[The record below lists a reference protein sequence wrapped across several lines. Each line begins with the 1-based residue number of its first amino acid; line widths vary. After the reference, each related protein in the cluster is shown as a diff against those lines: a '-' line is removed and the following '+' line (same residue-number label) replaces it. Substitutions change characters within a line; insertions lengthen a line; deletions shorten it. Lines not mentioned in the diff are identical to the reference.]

1 LLAVFGEMEA
11 DAIRARVRATRTH
24 LLRSGRVV
32 GGTVTYG
39 WRSVPNPDG
48 PGYVLAHHP
57 DRIEYVRGMCDRV
70 SHGHSIYSVVQWL
83 DEVVAPLPSA
93 SQRRR
98 KRPSWS
104 YSTAE
109 RLIRNPILAGMTPLN
124 PGNTTKV
131 RGTEVLRDA
140 DGLPVVDESVA
151 IMSASEWRALVRG
164 LDERDSAQSVPTAL
178 KAKTSALL
186 SGLIWCGEHLDDEGN
201 GTRTHRGTTQG
212 RHGYSCPVCHQVIT
226 NFEDYVVG
234 EFLRMKGERIRWS
247 VGGSTQGRG
256 RDASGDRA
264 SAHRVRHRVA
274 SHRRR
279 CRGRPPDRANSQPA
293 ARPTRGTG
301 QDSTGR
307 AARATS
313 CGLVRRGVGGG
324 RHGGARGGAGCGS
337 WWSRCR

>member
-140 DGLPVVDESVA
+140 DGLPVVDESVGDCCTDRRQVGHA
-151 IMSASEWRALVRG
+151 AFVAGVVMMVSYSMGVNFPRRA
-164 LDERDSAQSVPTAL
+164 
-178 KAKTSALL
+178 
-186 SGLIWCGEHLDDEGN
+186 W
-201 GTRTHRGTTQG
+201 
-212 RHGYSCPVCHQVIT
+212 
-226 NFEDYVVG
+226 
-234 EFLRMKGERIRWS
+234 
-247 VGGSTQGRG
+247 
-256 RDASGDRA
+256 
-264 SAHRVRHRVA
+264 
-274 SHRRR
+274 RRR
-279 CRGRPPDRANSQPA
+279 R
-293 ARPTRGTG
+293 
-301 QDSTGR
+301 
-307 AARATS
+307 
-313 CGLVRRGVGGG
+313 
-324 RHGGARGGAGCGS
+324 
-337 WWSRCR
+337 W